1 MLMALTSGAGWLM
14 FEAGVFRHLLERRGE
29 RRVCPSRGRYRHTCD
44 CS

>member
-14 FEAGVFRHLLERRGE
+14 LQSGVFKNMLERRRA
-29 RRVCPSRGRYRHTCD
+29 RRTCPSCGRYSHVCG